1 MLSLYHF
8 KFGVSYC
15 QCCSITIV
23 INTMTAV
30 YCLMIQY
37 LSLNFLIYSIVVY

>member
-23 INTMTAV
+23 INTI
-30 YCLMIQY
+30 YDSGI
-37 LSLNFLIYSIVVY
+37 LSDDSVSEPEFPDI